1 MGASS
6 CEAGLSFITIKNCC
20 QIMRTP
26 FIESCENGFGGRGV
40 VEGETVR
47 RSNNN
52 NNLIMSHHHHH

>member
-6 CEAGLSFITIKNCC
+6 CEADLSFIIIKNCC

-26 FIESCENGFGGRGV
+26 FIESCENGFGGGV